1 MEPGNRQAQELEKAI
16 KSEMESEALKG
27 AAMAGGGLL
36 AAGALVALG
45 MALLKKWLSSSLSNL
60 IIISLGHYKLLNYL

>member
-1 MEPGNRQAQELEKAI
+1 LEPGNRQAQELEKAI

-45 MALLKKWLSSSLSNL
+45 MALLKK
-60 IIISLGHYKLLNYL
+60 